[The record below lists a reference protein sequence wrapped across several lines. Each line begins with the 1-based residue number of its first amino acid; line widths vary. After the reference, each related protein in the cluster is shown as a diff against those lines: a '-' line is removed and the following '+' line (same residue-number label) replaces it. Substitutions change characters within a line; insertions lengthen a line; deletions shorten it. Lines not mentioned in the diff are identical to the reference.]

1 MNTMSKEQVKFQLS
15 EIGYD
20 KEFVVIFYKVNGEQR
35 KMRCKMEVPV
45 GKPKHPDVVPVVDL
59 DKDSWRS
66 FRVDSVAYLEACN
79 AEYPSGVARP
89 SSDKEAV

>member
-35 KMRCKMEVPV
+35 KMRCKMEVPTS
-45 GKPKHPDVVPVVDL
+45 KPKHPDVVPVVDL

-66 FRVDSVAYLEACN
+66 FRVDSVAFLEA
-79 AEYPSGVARP
+79 V
-89 SSDKEAV
+89 